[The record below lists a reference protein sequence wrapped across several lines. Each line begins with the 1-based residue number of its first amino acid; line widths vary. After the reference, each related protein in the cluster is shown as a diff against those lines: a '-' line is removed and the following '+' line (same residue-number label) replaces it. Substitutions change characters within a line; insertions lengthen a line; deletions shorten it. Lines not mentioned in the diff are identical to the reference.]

1 MAQSWQEH
9 LTIRQGDLTA
19 ATTDAI
25 VNAANNDL
33 LLGGGVAGAIRTK
46 GGPSIQEECRRHGS
60 IRIGEAAI
68 TGGGELPARYV
79 IHAASMQLGGL
90 TSEQALRDSTRN
102 ALRLAND
109 YRLESI
115 AFPAIGTGIAGFP
128 LKRCAQVMLDE
139 IRSHLNRE
147 TTLRRV
153 EIVLF
158 DAPAL
163 AVFNETLA
171 QMDRA

>member
-1 MAQSWQEH
+1 MAQSWQDH

-46 GGPSIQEECRRHGS
+46 GGPSIQEECRRHGP

-68 TGGGELPARYV
+68 TGGGDLPARYV

-90 TSEQALRDSTRN
+90 TSEQGLRDSTRH
-102 ALRLAND
+102 ALRIAHD

-128 LKRCAQVMLDE
+128 LKRCAQVMLEE

-163 AVFNETLA
+163 AVFNQTLA